1 MKKKAL
7 TISWILGLGL
17 FIGLVFKIGPAR
29 IWDNLQ
35 RISPADLALLLL
47 LRLLYWTVR
56 TASWKIVFDGYGEK
70 AGFGRLFFAR
80 LAGYALSY
88 LTPSAS
94 IGGEPVRA
102 LMASDSDRKKAL
114 ASVVVDKTIEIIVM
128 VIFMGMGF
136 WIGAVRLA
144 LPGNYKILFGLALCI
159 PIAVAAVIL
168 VKQKNG
174 LLSWTT
180 GLLVKL
186 RIRIPFL
193 EKRREKIQETDR
205 LISQF
210 FRTRHGSFLA
220 VFLSNCLLIFV
231 WVLEI
236 HITLKAVGV
245 NRPAPINSFLIV
257 SLGCLASLLPTVP
270 AAIGTYEAVYVG
282 IFFLIGYGAD
292 FALSLTL
299 TRRIIALVWV
309 GIGIAAMAVKRRP
322 LRPGTAAAFPEHEE
336 VKNHTQVDQQ

>member
-1 MKKKAL
+1 MKKKVL

-17 FIGLVFKIGPAR
+17 FVGLVLKIGPAR

-102 LMASDSDRKKAL
+102 LMASDTNRKKAL

-144 LPGNYKILFGLALCI
+144 LPGNYKILFGLALCL
-159 PIAVAAVIL
+159 PIAMAAVIL

-174 LLSWTT
+174 LLTWTA

-193 EKRREKIQETDR
+193 EKRREKIRETDR
-205 LISQF
+205 LISHF
-210 FRTRHGSFLA
+210 FRTRHRSFVT
-220 VFLSNCLLIFV
+220 VFLFNCLLAAV

-236 HITLKAVGV
+236 HMTLKAVGV
-245 NRPAPINSFLIV
+245 SRPAPINSFLIV
-257 SLGCLASLLPTVP
+257 SLGCLAALLPAVP
-270 AAIGTYEAVYVG
+270 ASIGTYEAVYVG
-282 IFFLIGYGAD
+282 IFFMVGYGAD
-292 FALSLTL
+292 FAFSLTL
-299 TRRIIALVWV
+299 TRRMLALLWV
-309 GIGIAAMAVKRRP
+309 GIGIAAMAVRKRR
-322 LRPGTAAAFPEHEE
+322 LGPGAAGTLPQLDE
-336 VKNHTQVDQQ
+336 VDNQAQVDEK